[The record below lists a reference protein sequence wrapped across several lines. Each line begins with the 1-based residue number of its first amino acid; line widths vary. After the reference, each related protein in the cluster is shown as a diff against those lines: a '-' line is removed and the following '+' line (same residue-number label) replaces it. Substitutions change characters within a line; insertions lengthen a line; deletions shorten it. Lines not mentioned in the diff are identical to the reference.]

1 MQQKNA
7 RLNSGAKV
15 IVSYVK
21 DVTDVLICFYF

>member
-1 MQQKNA
+1 MQLTNA

-21 DVTDVLICFYF
+21 DVTSILTST